1 MTKASLW
8 TGLLAGVTLAAGLGG
23 GPASAQVP
31 FAYEYAVK
39 VMCGGLAARADA
51 PLAGGRYYT
60 AVNVHNPGN
69 RDDLRRKVAVAN
81 RGEAGRVSN
90 FEMMR
95 LGPDEALEIDC
106 ALITRQAGTDWVQG
120 FLVIQSTRELD
131 IVAVYAVAARD
142 NIVTTL
148 ETERVPPRRMP

>member
-1 MTKASLW
+1 MTRTKLL
-8 TGLLAGVTLAAGLGG
+8 TGLFAGAAVMVGMAC
-23 GPASAQVP
+23 GPARAQVP
-31 FAYEYAVK
+31 FAYEYAIK
-39 VMCGGLAARADA
+39 VMCGGFATRADS

-60 AVNVHNPGN
+60 AVNIHNPGN
-69 RDDLRRKVAVAN
+69 RVDLRRKVATAN
-81 RGEAGRVSN
+81 RGEAGRVST

-131 IVAVYAVAARD
+131 IVAVYTVAARD

-148 ETERVPPRRMP
+148 EMERVPPRRMP